1 MTASVTDMVEPV
13 PVPQQE
19 TELLQAALDSA
30 KSARASARD
39 SRLAIVVGGIVAVF
53 TAAAAIYGT
62 IHSAD
67 ITASSAH
74 AVTLGENRRNAYS
87 AYLGDLADL
96 DELLWDN
103 LYWTDQSVPPK
114 DAKDKFWATAEPLQA
129 RLAADV
135 GRAKMLT
142 GGNTAVRH
150 ALDVVDGLRGTMFF
164 EFKCESGLQP
174 CDKIPVAKKRDFPK
188 ATKRDQIQ
196 DHLNT
201 NMNDVNGWT
210 ANLIHHATFLV
221 GS

>member
-67 ITASSAH
+67 IAASSAH
-74 AVTLGENRRNAYS
+74 AVTLAENRRNAYS
-87 AYLGDLADL
+87 AYLGDLTDL
-96 DELLWDN
+96 HELLWDN
-103 LYWTDQSVPPK
+103 LYWTDHPVPPK
-114 DAKDKFWATAEPLQA
+114 ADADKFWATAEPLQA

-135 GRAKMLT
+135 ARAKMLT
-142 GGNTAVRH
+142 GGNVAVRH
-150 ALDVVDGLRGTMFF
+150 ALDVVDVRRGTMYFD
-164 EFKCESGLQP
+164 FKCESGLQT
-174 CDKIPVAKKRDFPK
+174 CATVREAIKSSK
-188 ATKRDQIQ
+188 ASKRDQIQ

-201 NMNDVNGWT
+201 NTNDVDGWT
-210 ANLIHHATFLV
+210 ANLIHHATYLV